1 MGDAIIHLDFSNLE
15 FLPLESKVFEH
26 LVFKINTLGDE
37 TIALAN
43 FEFEFKENRNIESVH
58 LAIKNEDYEDIGHSD
73 DFQIEE
79 WTTNVPLPLGNNLLE
94 KLRLIIKISGHV
106 DIHNIEFSADV
117 IPFPEAFLI
126 GEPRLKRKIG
136 ESTIR
141 FKGGKITDIENP
153 ELVFAKQKLEYWWS
167 NLPNLTR
174 GPKRISE

>member
-1 MGDAIIHLDFSNLE
+1 MSLVQLDFSNLE

-43 FEFEFKENRNIESVH
+43 FEFDFQNTRNIKSVH
-58 LAIKNEDYEDIGHSD
+58 LAIKNGDEYEDIGHSD
-73 DFQIEE
+73 DFKIEE
-79 WTTNVPLPLGNNLLE
+79 WASNVPLPLGNNLLE
-94 KLRLIIKISGHV
+94 RLRLIIKIDGHV
-106 DIHNIEFSADV
+106 DIQNIEFQADV
-117 IPFPEAFLI
+117 VAFPEAFLI

-153 ELVFAKQKLEYWWS
+153 EYVFRKKNLEYWWS
-167 NLPNLTR
+167 NLPLVIQ
-174 GPKRISE
+174 GQKRILK